1 MSYASP
7 VTFQMFSDRF
17 ANFRTFFLSPKPPPP
32 PSLPI
37 ILAMLVILAVVFSG
51 GVFIEH

>member
-17 ANFRTFFLSPKPPPP
+17 ANFRTFFLSPPPIPT
-32 PSLPI
+32 LPVDYPGY
-37 ILAMLVILAVVFSG
+37 AG
-51 GVFIEH
+51 YPGRGVFWGCVY